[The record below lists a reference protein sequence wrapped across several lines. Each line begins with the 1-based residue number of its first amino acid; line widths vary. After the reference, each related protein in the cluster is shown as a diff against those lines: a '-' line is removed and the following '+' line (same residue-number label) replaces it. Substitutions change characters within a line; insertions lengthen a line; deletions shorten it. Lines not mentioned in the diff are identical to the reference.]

1 MSLEILDIFVGYAI
15 SRNFLQLGP
24 AYPCII
30 WGSMFDF
37 KVGVLVIPMVDNG
50 SAVSLPEGHLTQLV
64 VKHGLL
70 KNASA
75 IVQ

>member
-1 MSLEILDIFVGYAI
+1 MSLEILDICVNDAI
-15 SRNFLQLGP
+15 SRNFLQLGL
-24 AYPCII
+24 AYPCIV

-37 KVGVLVIPMVDNG
+37 KVGVLVIPMIDNSG
-50 SAVSLPEGHLTQLV
+50 AVSVPEGHLTQLV

-70 KNASA
+70 ENAPA